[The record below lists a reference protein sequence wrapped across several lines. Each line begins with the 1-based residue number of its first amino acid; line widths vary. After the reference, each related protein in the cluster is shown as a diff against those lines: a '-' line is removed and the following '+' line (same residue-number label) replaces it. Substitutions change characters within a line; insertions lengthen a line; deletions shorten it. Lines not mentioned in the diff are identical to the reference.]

1 VGFLRL
7 LDRFFTQRVT
17 LFTIVPYDKN
27 TYNRLSSMRRKPQG
41 PQFFDGISVN
51 QRRLMRDLNA
61 IGRIGIGS
69 RGAVTRLVFSVKELR
84 SRQVLIHLMR
94 QAGLKIHIDGIG
106 NIFGRLEG
114 SDPKAP
120 AVLAG
125 SHLDTVIHGGKYDG
139 PVGVIGALEAIRTI
153 HENHISIRSP
163 LEVVCFVGEES
174 SRFGF
179 STLGSSLVAGEV
191 HAKDLAN
198 AVDAQGTKLAD
209 VLSSL
214 GIAPKKLHRLTRHP
228 KTLKAYLELHIEQ
241 GPILEAIGKRIG
253 LVTSI
258 AAPSRFRVIFTGQ
271 ADHSGTTPMEMRKDA
286 LVASAQ
292 LIEFIEKTCRKYSS
306 MALGRVVGTVGAMK
320 IEPGVINA
328 VPGRTELMIDIRST
342 SAQSK
347 KRVTRLVTQ
356 QAQTIA
362 RKRAIGVEVL
372 TIREEDPVPLDKR
385 LLRLTQAICDE
396 RKIVYEIM
404 PSGAGHDAMQMA
416 KITPAGMIFIPSQR
430 GISHNPLEWTDPD
443 DIGLGTQ
450 LLMETMIRVANER
463 L

>member
-1 VGFLRL
+1 MKRPPTAKGPS
-7 LDRFFTQRVT
+7 T
-17 LFTIVPYDKN
+17 LPI
-27 TYNRLSSMRRKPQG
+27 
-41 PQFFDGISVN
+41 IN

-61 IGRIGIGS
+61 IGRIGIGN
-69 RGAVTRLVFSVKELR
+69 RGGVTRLVFSIKELR

-94 QAGLKIHIDGIG
+94 QAGLRIHIDGIG
-106 NIFGRLEG
+106 NIFGRFDGCNAE
-114 SDPKAP
+114 AP
-120 AVLAG
+120 AVLSG

-139 PVGVIGALEAIRTI
+139 PVGVIGALEAVRTI
-153 HENHISIRSP
+153 GENNLPIQSP

-179 STLGSSLVAGEV
+179 STLGSSLIAGEV
-191 HAKDLAN
+191 HPNDLAN
-198 AVDAQGTKLAD
+198 AVDAQGTRLAD
-209 VLSSL
+209 VLAGL
-214 GIAPKKLHRLTRHP
+214 GIAPRQMRGIRRDP

-241 GPILEAIGKRIG
+241 GPILEALGKRVG

-258 AAPSRFRVIFTGQ
+258 AAPSRFKIIFIGQ

-286 LVASAQ
+286 LVAAAM
-292 LIEFIEKTCRKYSS
+292 LIEFIENTCRKFSS
-306 MALGRVVGTVGAMK
+306 MAKGRVVGTVGAVK

-328 VPGRTELMIDIRST
+328 VPGKTELLVDIRAIT
-342 SAQSK
+342 ARAK
-347 KRVTRLVTQ
+347 DCVARLVKTRAQ
-356 QAQTIA
+356 QLAAKRGIA
-362 RKRAIGVEVL
+362 VEVL
-372 TIREEDPVPLDKR
+372 TIREEDPVPLDNR
-385 LLRLTQAICDE
+385 LLRLTKTICDE
-396 RKIVYEIM
+396 KQIDYEIM

-450 LLMETMIRVANER
+450 ILMETMVRVANAQ

>member
-1 VGFLRL
+1 MQPKQKTNRA
-7 LDRFFTQRVT
+7 T
-17 LFTIVPYDKN
+17 LHGNPKI
-27 TYNRLSSMRRKPQG
+27 
-41 PQFFDGISVN
+41 N
-51 QRRLMRDLNA
+51 QRRLMRDLNT
-61 IGRIGIGS
+61 IGRIGLGD
-69 RGAVTRLVFSVKELR
+69 RGAVTRLVFSIKELR

-94 QAGLKIHIDGIG
+94 QAGLTITIDGIG
-106 NIFGRLEG
+106 NIFGRWQG
-114 SDPKAP
+114 NAPTAP

-125 SHLDTVIHGGKYDG
+125 SHLDTVVHGGKYDG

-153 HENHISIRSP
+153 VENNISVRSP

-179 STLGSSLVAGEV
+179 STLGSSLAAGEV
-191 HAKDLAN
+191 RAEDLAN

-214 GIAPKKLHRLTRHP
+214 GIAPRQLRRLRRDP
-228 KTLKAYLELHIEQ
+228 KGLKAYLELHIEQ

-258 AAPSRFRVIFTGQ
+258 AAPSRFRINFKGQ

-292 LIEFIEKTCRKYSS
+292 FIQFVEEVCRKFSS
-306 MALGRVVGTVGAMK
+306 MARGRVVGTVGSLK

-328 VPGRTELMIDIRST
+328 VPGRVELLVDVRST
-342 SAQSK
+342 SAAAK
-347 KRVTRLVTQ
+347 KHVAHRVKR
-356 QAQTIA
+356 QAQRIA
-362 RKRAIGVEVL
+362 RKRGIGVEVL
-372 TIREEDPVPLDKR
+372 TIREEVPVPLDKR
-385 LLRLTQAICDE
+385 LLRVTRGICE
-396 RKIVYEIM
+396 EHKIAYEIM

-416 KITPAGMIFIPSQR
+416 KVTAAAMIFIPSRR
-430 GISHNPLEWTDPD
+430 GISHNPLEWSSPE
-443 DIGLGTQ
+443 DIGLGAQ
-450 LLMETMIRVANER
+450 LLMETMIRIANEK

>member
-1 VGFLRL
+1 MKRL
-7 LDRFFTQRVT
+7 PTTVT
-17 LFTIVPYDKN
+17 N
-27 TYNRLSSMRRKPQG
+27 HSSTLPS
-41 PQFFDGISVN
+41 IN

-61 IGRIGIGS
+61 IGRIGIGN
-69 RGAVTRLVFSVKELR
+69 RGGVTRLVFSIKELR

-94 QAGLKIHIDGIG
+94 QAGLTIHIDAIG

-114 SDPKAP
+114 SDAKAP

-153 HENHISIRSP
+153 SENKITIRSP

-191 HAKDLAN
+191 SAKDLAN

-209 VLSSL
+209 VLASL
-214 GIAPKKLHRLTRHP
+214 GIAAKQLRRLTRDP
-228 KTLKAYLELHIEQ
+228 KTLKAYFELHIEQ

-258 AAPSRFRVIFTGQ
+258 AAPSRFRITFTGQ

-286 LVASAQ
+286 LVAAAL
-292 LIEFIEKTCRKYSS
+292 LIEFIEKTCRNFSS
-306 MALGRVVGTVGAMK
+306 MAKGRVVGTVGALK

-328 VPGRTELMIDIRST
+328 VPGKAELLVDIRSIT
-342 SAQSK
+342 AQSK
-347 KRVTRLVTQ
+347 ARVARTVKQ
-356 QAQTIA
+356 EAQRIA
-362 RKRAIGVEVL
+362 RDRNIGVQVL

-385 LLRLTQAICDE
+385 LLRVTKEICGQ
-396 RKIVYEIM
+396 KKLVYEIM

-416 KITPAGMIFIPSQR
+416 KITPAAMIFIPSQR

-450 LLMETMIRVANER
+450 LLMESMIRVANE
-463 L
+463 